1 MQDPDPDPIAPWSI
15 VRKPFRETIMTT
27 RSAFRLNGATSA
39 EPARIVPFPGSTPE
53 RLVGV
58 GFRCWLTGFETGDIA
73 AWEDTWNAYHDQLGT
88 EAAKSA
94 VLSLSQYVRAVM
106 ANADRT
112 IETYPHECRGFC
124 RDECLAI
131 SMIAACQHDCRGELC
146 ACAAALLGSN
156 DIGDTIG
163 AAQDFAGALKAAGQI
178 LNASSICS
186 ANCPLWTPRPPLQ

>member
-1 MQDPDPDPIAPWSI
+1 
-15 VRKPFRETIMTT
+15 MTN
-27 RSAFRLNGATSA
+27 RSTQRLNGMLDA

-58 GFRCWLTGFETGDIA
+58 GFRCWLTGFETGDIS

-88 EAAKSA
+88 EGAKAA
-94 VLSLSQYVRAVM
+94 VMGLSNYVRCVM
-106 ANADRT
+106 ASASRT
-112 IETYPHECRGFC
+112 IETYPHQCRGFC

-131 SMIAACQHDCRGELC
+131 SVIAACQHDARKELC
-146 ACAAALLGSN
+146 ACAAALIGSN
-156 DIGDTIG
+156 DIGDAVN
-163 AAQDFAGALKAAGQI
+163 AAQDFAGTLTAAGQI